1 MVESLE
7 RLTFVIVDEVPT
19 LDTAEPNKLYLVDTN
34 HDGMYEEYI
43 LAEIDGEPT
52 IVELG
57 PVVDLSGYYDKIQID
72 NLLLTKQNV
81 LSWDNTIAANG
92 TNPVVSGVIY
102 SAISKLIN
110 DVAQLENGNLQLTT
124 VDGTTSVIQTDTAVT
139 NTNKLIQSKAVYAA
153 IQQLEQAME
162 SIHIELTQ
170 AQYDALQTVDPNIEY
185 FVTDAVAEGDF
196 SNIEGRLQDIEDAV
210 ISSYTCEALYVNS
223 GSTNP
228 ATITLASDI
237 ANYSFLIFTTQTT
250 GYEQTNQISV
260 DDLELNDAVT
270 IYNQDKAVTYIVSD
284 DDTLTLDT
292 DTGATIIRIDGY
304 VEKGAPTLPIAGYEE
319 TVLYTAS
326 SPHTNNI
333 ELSQAYTNFDEIA
346 IVWKYSIP
354 DPDTADNY
362 SVRYTNTYKV
372 STFGDSVVFL
382 CGEETSSDGFTA
394 YMLDDTTHIN
404 YNSKTGTY
412 YNWISKVIG
421 IKYKAPAKLGAE
433 DTVLWENEGTSSP
446 SSVTLSDA
454 WTNYDELYFFMN
466 GAAAPDKGNA
476 VYLTSDISINDELA
490 VRVNDA
496 TYNWW
501 SPTSNTTFA
510 KTGGS
515 QNGYLRKIT
524 GRKIQK
530 VNVIEGIA
538 KDTYLLVPPGTTP
551 TKIEGNNSSIYR
563 SEQSIILEKSYKYNP
578 QISGYIDVSQIIPS
592 SILNNGDTD
601 INLGVVLAADYTLTI
616 TLQMYIGSTA
626 PTENDWVTVI
636 SHQVTSSQS
645 YDTGYI
651 SVKASEI
658 NPSLSTDGKLYFRMI
673 HGEEHSAYT
682 AYATIYYLVIKG

>member
-110 DVAQLENGNLQLTT
+110 DVTQLENGNLQLTT
-124 VDGTTSVIQTDTAVT
+124 VDGTTSIIQTDTTVT
-139 NTNKLIQSKAVYAA
+139 NTNKLVQSKAVYAA
-153 IQQLEQAME
+153 IQQLEQAMAG
-162 SIHIELTQ
+162 IHIELTQ
-170 AQYDALQTVDPNIEY
+170 AQYDALQTVDPNVEY

-210 ISSYTCEALYVNS
+210 ISSYTCETLYVNS

-260 DDLELNDAVT
+260 NDLELNDAVT

-304 VEKGAPTLPIAGYEE
+304 IEKGAPTLPTAGYEE

-326 SPHTNNI
+326 SPHKNDV
-333 ELSQAYTNFDEIA
+333 ELSQAYTNFDEIV
-346 IVWKYSIP
+346 IIWKYSDIASLSDYP
-354 DPDTADNY
+354 TRYETTKLTSQMNTDDVIIIYEGDEISNAYVVYDSTHLTFAVSQSVHY
-362 SVRYTNTYKV
+362 SY
-372 STFGDSVVFL
+372 L
-382 CGEETSSDGFTA
+382 A
-394 YMLDDTTHIN
+394 
-404 YNSKTGTY
+404 
-412 YNWISKVIG
+412 KVIG

-433 DTVLWENEGTSSP
+433 DTVLWENEGTSNP

-490 VRVNDA
+490 VRVSDA

-510 KTGGS
+510 KIGGS

-530 VNVIEGIA
+530 VNISPRTYNETVLWEYADSKPTTMVLSQPVTNFDVIITYGCDRNNGNAFQTVVHLVSEIQRGLLFGVGIA
-538 KDTYLLVPPGTTP
+538 EYSSSSAIRQWYDYVNPTTFE
-551 TKIEGNNSSIYR
+551 IHNFGNTN
-563 SEQSIILEKSYKYNP
+563 YKP
-578 QISGYIDVSQIIPS
+578 LKV
-592 SILNNGDTD
+592 
-601 INLGVVLAADYTLTI
+601 
-616 TLQMYIGSTA
+616 IG
-626 PTENDWVTVI
+626 
-636 SHQVTSSQS
+636 
-645 YDTGYI
+645 
-651 SVKASEI
+651 
-658 NPSLSTDGKLYFRMI
+658 
-673 HGEEHSAYT
+673 
-682 AYATIYYLVIKG
+682 IKY